1 MRRSR
6 PRSRTC
12 DGTALTDWDTDAI
25 KTAPLLTHTEEDTHD
40 FFNDASADEVG
51 ASSTYTA
58 GCVTLGSKTATYD
71 TASDQTRLD
80 AAWTSST
87 SSVTEAVV
95 CKSTGTA
102 STSPLIGYIDFGGV
116 VSTPDGTFQITWD
129 ATGILVLE
137 VT

>member
-1 MRRSR
+1 MRRS
-6 PRSRTC
+6 RSRTC

-25 KTAPLLTHTEEDTHD
+25 KPALLLTHTESQDTHD
-40 FFNDASADEVG
+40 FFNDASADEVA
-51 ASSTYTA
+51 ASSAYTA

-80 AAWTSST
+80 AASTSST
-87 SSVTEAVV
+87 ISATEAVV

-102 STSPLIGYIDFGGV
+102 STSPLIGYIDLGGV
-116 VSTPDGTFQITWD
+116 VSTTDGTFQITWD
-129 ATGILVLE
+129 ASGVPVLE